1 MLIHIQFSRV
11 TMVAQ
16 YDCSTWSIWLQGGCS
31 RGLLGGAA
39 AAQKDC
45 SGGVLSVHN
54 PLTRCSNTA
63 CAGLNGSHMVGLKNG
78 VQDHVGMAWVT
89 CAACCW
95 GAHSCFERGASV
107 GCHGLR
113 CVWCVCGAR
122 ASSRRRGLKRW
133 ERVCAQRVAHVCVA
147 RAGFFSRHR
156 TPNIR
161 FWAKNR
167 SSVRSKN
174 LILGPVTSV
183 SCCYMSIFRFQL
195 HTFTLVTDRT
205 LTGTMPWHDP
215 GTMHVVNVNL

>member
-1 MLIHIQFSRV
+1 MRGGEWVYRKYLSQRVVSHYSMLIHIQFSRV

-63 CAGLNGSHMVGLKNG
+63 CAGLNGSHMVGLRNG

-95 GAHSCFERGASV
+95 GAHSCFERGASA

-133 ERVCAQRVAHVCVA
+133 ERVCAQRVAHVCVSRA
-147 RAGFFSRHR
+147 RAFFRR
-156 TPNIR
+156 CRGGTR
-161 FWAKNR
+161 
-167 SSVRSKN
+167 
-174 LILGPVTSV
+174 VTS
-183 SCCYMSIFRFQL
+183 SW
-195 HTFTLVTDRT
+195 DRISSKWT
-205 LTGTMPWHDP
+205 A
-215 GTMHVVNVNL
+215 